1 MATVEDRA
9 SSAQGN
15 LWLGKLLSH
24 EALGF
29 CYFKKIHWGGARIL
43 QHKTIYLKLLEKN

>member
-9 SSAQGN
+9 SSAQGD

-29 CYFKKIHWGGARIL
+29 CYFKKIHWGGHIFCNTKRF
-43 QHKTIYLKLLEKN
+43 T

>member
-9 SSAQGN
+9 SSAQGD

-29 CYFKKIHWGGARIL
+29 CYFKKIHWGGGGTYFAT
-43 QHKTIYLKLLEKN
+43 QNNLLEIA

>member
-29 CYFKKIHWGGARIL
+29 CYFKKIHWGGGTYFAT
-43 QHKTIYLKLLEKN
+43 QNNLLEIA